1 MSLFGRYHGRVSEGV
16 VVNVRVTVRA
26 SGSEVAGWQDDVLRV
41 RLQAP
46 PVEGRA
52 NLALRRLL
60 AEKLDLAARDI
71 EVITGATGRTKRV
84 LIQRLGLEEVR
95 ERLGL

>member
-1 MSLFGRYHGRVSEGV
+1 M
-16 VVNVRVTVRA
+16 
-26 SGSEVAGWQDDVLRV
+26 GWQDDVLRV

-84 LIQRLGLEEVR
+84 LIQRLGLEEVL